1 MGPGRWKEAALLYQ
15 IQWNLDRPV
24 VVVRMIYEPI
34 VWQQIT
40 GPD

>member
-24 VVVRMIYEPI
+24 VRMIYEPI